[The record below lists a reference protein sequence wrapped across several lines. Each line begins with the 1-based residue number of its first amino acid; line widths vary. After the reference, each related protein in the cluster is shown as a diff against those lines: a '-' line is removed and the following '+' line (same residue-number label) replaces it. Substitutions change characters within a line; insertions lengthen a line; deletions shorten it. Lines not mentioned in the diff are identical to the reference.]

1 MSQQL
6 TDAEL
11 VARAYKL
18 LNTSDIKSKLPQGY
32 TLMMLW
38 RASKA
43 VIDAGIELLDEHGKR
58 LEKLD
63 SLAYKSLECCA
74 NLLSE
79 TLPSLF
85 TSAN

>member
-1 MSQQL
+1 MSKEL

-32 TLMMLW
+32 TLVMLW
-38 RASKA
+38 RATKA
-43 VIDAGIELLDEHGKR
+43 VVDAGIELLDEHGER

-63 SLAYKSLECCA
+63 SLAYKSLEA
-74 NLLSE
+74 WRHFAL
-79 TLPSLF
+79 
-85 TSAN
+85 

>member
-1 MSQQL
+1 MSNQY

-32 TLMMLW
+32 TLVMLW

-43 VIDAGIELLDEHGKR
+43 VVDAGLELLDEHGER
-58 LEKLD
+58 LERLD
-63 SLAYKSLECCA
+63 SLAYKSLEA
-74 NLLSE
+74 WRHFSV
-79 TLPSLF
+79 
-85 TSAN
+85 

>member
-32 TLMMLW
+32 TLVMLW

-43 VIDAGIELLDEHGKR
+43 AVDAGIELLENMASASKAR
-58 LEKLD
+58 LTGLQE
-63 SLAYKSLECCA
+63 
-74 NLLSE
+74 
-79 TLPSLF
+79 P
-85 TSAN
+85 